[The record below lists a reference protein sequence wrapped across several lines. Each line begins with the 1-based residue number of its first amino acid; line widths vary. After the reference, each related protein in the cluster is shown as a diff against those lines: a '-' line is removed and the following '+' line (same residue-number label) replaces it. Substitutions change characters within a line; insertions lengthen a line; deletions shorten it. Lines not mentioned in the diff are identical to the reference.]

1 MVFAPASLILTN
13 YFLPLNEALGA
24 FEMKLGIQFLQILTL
39 LTPFIVLTLRHYSVL
54 PIKGRIGYPL
64 ISVVLVYF
72 LYVGTVELSY
82 TLLEAEV
89 NSFDLDGNG
98 SFSSVEL
105 TAEADLVMERYGNDT
120 GRVFSKYVGFI
131 VAVLFTG
138 IIFSIA
144 KAYTFIKTKV
154 ARKKFT

>member
-1 MVFAPASLILTN
+1 
-13 YFLPLNEALGA
+13 
-24 FEMKLGIQFLQILTL
+24 MKLGIQFLQILTL

-72 LYVGTVELSY
+72 LYVGIVELSY
-82 TLLEAEV
+82 TQLEAEV
-89 NSFDLDGNG
+89 DSFDLDRNG
-98 SFSSVEL
+98 SFSSGEL
-105 TAEADLVMERYGNDT
+105 TAEADLVMERYGNDS
-120 GRVFSKYVGFI
+120 GRVFSKYIGFI

-144 KAYTFIKTKV
+144 KVYTFIKTKV
-154 ARKKFT
+154 AR